1 MKKLRVVWG
10 APCSGKTTYCE
21 KNLQGH
27 DVVWD
32 WDAMKRALIYGQDH
46 ERVDFIIDLLFK
58 LRGAYLRAVKE
69 DDNID
74 DAFIIVSFLDDKMR
88 KFIEEDVGIE
98 DVEYHL
104 VEATMEECLERLKN
118 DDTRPDKEL
127 ETERIKEWFETYG
140 DQEKSEE
147 RKEIMK
153 RKLETRQY
161 RSLLLNLDAKD
172 TQKRIESDHYVEGY
186 ATTFEPYLLWEDESG
201 PIYEEFSAECFRDTD
216 MSDVILQFD
225 HMGRVYAR
233 QSNGSLIVEVDDKGL
248 FIAADLSRSTGARE
262 LYQEIKEGLIT
273 KMSWGFRLGEYSF
286 DKETNT
292 IKHESIKKVFDVSA
306 VSIPANGGTEINART
321 LVDGVIRQRLVED
334 QERKKL
340 ALKLKLALEG
350 E

>member
-1 MKKLRVVWG
+1 MQERI
-10 APCSGKTTYCE
+10 PRIE
-21 KNLQGH
+21 
-27 DVVWD
+27 
-32 WDAMKRALIYGQDH
+32 
-46 ERVDFIIDLLFK
+46 ERVSALDKDVLSLSEDLNGLK
-58 LRGAYLRAVKE
+58 AEVRSAESTIKR
-69 DDNID
+69 
-74 DAFIIVSFLDDKMR
+74 LDT
-88 KFIEEDVGIE
+88 
-98 DVEYHL
+98 DVEL
-104 VEATMEECLERLKN
+104 LKQQGMTVEQALREIKTEIKELTVLLREMAQTVEECLERLKN

-161 RSLLLNLDAKD
+161 RSLLLNLDAKS
-172 TQKRIESDHYVEGY
+172 TEKRIESDHYVEGY

-273 KMSWGFRLGEYSF
+273 KMSWGFRLGDYEF

-292 IKHESIKKVFDVSA
+292 IKHQSIKKVFDVSA
-306 VSIPANGGTEINART
+306 VSIPANGGTEINARA